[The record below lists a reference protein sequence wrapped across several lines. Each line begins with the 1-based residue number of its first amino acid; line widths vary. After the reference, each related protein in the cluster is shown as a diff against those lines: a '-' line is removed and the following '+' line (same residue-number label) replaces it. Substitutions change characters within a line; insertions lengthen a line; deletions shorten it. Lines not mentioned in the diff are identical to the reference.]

1 MKDYDGQFV
10 EDAALAAETRAAF
23 DCGEVPEGLRAAV
36 VGAAR
41 GEWLAM
47 RRRRR
52 LRMHAWLSGLTSC
65 AAALVIFAYSTPQLF
80 GPSASRDVDAL
91 RRVDRVMD
99 LVSISYPDEDA
110 TDDELAAMALPD
122 GDEQLTAA
130 YVSERF
136 GAMSGDGEDD
146 ALFY

>member
-1 MKDYDGQFV
+1 MKNDDRQFV

-23 DCGEVPEGLRAAV
+23 DCGEVPARLRATI
-36 VGAAR
+36 VGVAR
-41 GEWLAM
+41 EEWLAM

-52 LRMHAWLSGLTSC
+52 LRMHMWLSSLSSC
-65 AAALVIFAYSTPQLF
+65 AAALAIFAYSTPQLF
-80 GPSASRDVDAL
+80 GPSAGPDIDAL

-122 GDEQLTAA
+122 GDVRLTAA
-130 YVSERF
+130 YVAERF
-136 GAMSGDGEDD
+136 DAMSGDGDD
-146 ALFY
+146 EFFY

>member
-1 MKDYDGQFV
+1 MRTDNGQFD

-23 DCGEVPEGLRAAV
+23 DCGEVPERLRSAIT
-36 VGAAR
+36 GAAR

-65 AAALVIFAYSTPQLF
+65 AAALAIFAYSTPQFF
-80 GPSASRDVDAL
+80 GPSANAEADAL
-91 RRVDRVMD
+91 RRVDRIMD

-110 TDDELAAMALPD
+110 TDDELAAMTLPE
-122 GDEQLTAA
+122 GDARITAD
-130 YVSERF
+130 YVAERF
-136 GAMSGDGEDD
+136 GAMSATDDD
-146 ALFY
+146 ALLFN